1 MAGSANKQV
10 VLDDLAAR
18 EARDLDQLD
27 RLVAEDFHHEMLGRR
42 QDREGLFEEV
52 AALPFA
58 SGAHEVDA
66 LVEEGDHVACRYR
79 FRGTTLAG
87 APVGVGFTGMFI
99 AVLRDGRLATGWGE
113 YDAAA
118 IARAMRERSDD
129 DRPGGP

>member
-10 VLDDLAAR
+10 VLDYLAAR
-18 EARDLDQLD
+18 ESRDLGLLD

-58 SGAHEVDA
+58 SGTHEVDA
-66 LVEEGDHVACRYR
+66 LVEEGDRVACRYR

-87 APVGVGFTGMFI
+87 APIEFTGMFI

-118 IARAMRERSDD
+118 IARAMREPSDD